1 MTILTLDKNNL
12 EKKIGAINEAMQKL
26 ITDMGTPVEE
36 VSKEDISI
44 EIFPNRPDLLS
55 LENFSL
61 AVNQYHGKSKI
72 LNFRT
77 YKPEKKFTVTID
89 KSVKTV
95 RPYTVCAIVK
105 GLNFTEE
112 RIKSIIDL
120 QEKLHNSI
128 GRKRKKLAIGIY
140 PLEKITLPITFK
152 AESPENIKF
161 KPLDSE
167 KTLNGKQ
174 ILRQHPVGIEYANL
188 LKANDVYPIFVD
200 AQNKILS
207 MPPIINSEETGR
219 ITKKTKDIFIECSG
233 FETYFLNKAL
243 NILAQTL
250 YLMGGKIYTMNIIDK
265 QENNSISPN
274 LKFEKMPFKTSD
286 INKVLGLNLSEKEI
300 QKLLSKMGLGS
311 EKNKGQN
318 FALIPPYR
326 TDILHWIDL
335 TEEVAIAYGYDNFK
349 PILPKI
355 STIAEEDKK
364 AIIKRKISEALVGL
378 GLIETSSF
386 HLTTKKDIKKIYY
399 NLNDFI
405 EVEKSKTEKD
415 ILRIDML
422 SNSLQILSE
431 NSDSAYPQKTFEI
444 GKVFQKD
451 INSNTGINEREK
463 LVVSITNETAT
474 FTEAKQ
480 ILDYLFK
487 MFDKKYEIVN
497 NDEHPAYINGRGA
510 IIKVNNQIIGEMG
523 EISPRVLKNWKI
535 KMPVVAFEINIDF
548 LF

>member
-1 MTILTLDKNNL
+1 M
-12 EKKIGAINEAMQKL
+12 
-26 ITDMGTPVEE
+26 
-36 VSKEDISI
+36 
-44 EIFPNRPDLLS
+44 
-55 LENFSL
+55 
-61 AVNQYHGKSKI
+61 
-72 LNFRT
+72 
-77 YKPEKKFTVTID
+77 
-89 KSVKTV
+89 
-95 RPYTVCAIVK
+95 
-105 GLNFTEE
+105 
-112 RIKSIIDL
+112 
-120 QEKLHNSI
+120 
-128 GRKRKKLAIGIY
+128 
-140 PLEKITLPITFK
+140 
-152 AESPENIKF
+152 
-161 KPLDSE
+161 
-167 KTLNGKQ
+167 
-174 ILRQHPVGIEYANL
+174 
-188 LKANDVYPIFVD
+188 YPIFVD

-300 QKLLSKMGLGS
+300 QNYYLKWGLAL
-311 EKNKGQN
+311 KNKGQN

-548 LF
+548 ILI